1 MSISIRPTQ
10 TTDCNDLKLVL
21 DSCELFP
28 SELLDEMIYDYFNN
42 PETEDIWF
50 TAISDEVPVALGYC
64 VPEKLTEGTY
74 NLLAIGVSRD
84 MQGKGIA
91 KEMMHYIEQHLKDK
105 GARILIVETS
115 SDEAQFT
122 ARSLYNK
129 IGYHQEAIIR
139 DFWNDGEDKIV
150 FWKRVK

>member
-1 MSISIRPTQ
+1 MPISIRPTQ
-10 TTDCNDLKLVL
+10 QTDCDDLKLVL

-28 SELLDEMIYDYFNN
+28 SELLDDMIFDYFNN

-50 TAISDEVPVALGYC
+50 TATYNNIPVGIGYF
-64 VPEKLTEGTY
+64 VPEKLTDGTY
-74 NLLAIGVSRD
+74 NLLAIGVRKD
-84 MQGKGIA
+84 VQGKGIA
-91 KEMMHYIEQHLKDK
+91 KEMMNYIEQVLKEK

-115 SDEAQFT
+115 SDDAQFP
-122 ARSLYNK
+122 ARNLYNK